1 MRLRTKKSAS
11 NSDDHDSDA
20 TTKTATASST
30 ATSQSSV
37 TPTRQTHR
45 ISMPH
50 NSLFI
55 LGPKTNTRWLHGI
68 NADKRLP
75 ADRLPEELAHAG
87 SRISL
92 TFRHIGTFLNAEGSR
107 IWGQGATAK
116 RREQARRTV
125 NGDEKRTEAIV
136 RAFGAENRESGEF
149 DWKRVYGQ
157 GFDVLHFN
165 EIEDGELPM
174 AFLGC
179 DDVANRQLM
188 GFLEELGMRCAVVEA
203 TPPSPPLL
211 LQLRSQSHLR
221 RDLEHDGF
229 VVRKEVQ
236 VGFRDTD
243 TLHTEITGILP
254 TLFYLDRFYSLDTTP
269 QGQSATASAYE
280 ILFQVDEARRLL
292 LGQEERAAAPEILA
306 PLEAVL
312 WPLEERLKRREF
324 VAGEVFSL
332 ADCALWPVVE
342 RVFGVGDRE
351 RNWEGF
357 EGLKDWWKRM
367 VERES
372 VRAVRKRF
380 GVGDSGEK

>member
-1 MRLRTKKSAS
+1 
-11 NSDDHDSDA
+11 
-20 TTKTATASST
+20 
-30 ATSQSSV
+30 
-37 TPTRQTHR
+37 
-45 ISMPH
+45 
-50 NSLFI
+50 
-55 LGPKTNTRWLHGI
+55 
-68 NADKRLP
+68 
-75 ADRLPEELAHAG
+75 
-87 SRISL
+87 
-92 TFRHIGTFLNAEGSR
+92 GSR

-136 RAFGAENRESGEF
+136 RAFGAENRESGVF

-157 GFDVLHFN
+157 GFDVLHFKG
-165 EIEDGELPM
+165 IEEGELPM

-179 DDVANRQLM
+179 DGIANRQLM

-203 TPPSPPLL
+203 APPPPPLL
-211 LQLRSQSHLR
+211 LQLRSQSYLR
-221 RDLEHDGF
+221 RDLEHDDF
-229 VVRKEVQ
+229 VVGKEVQ

-269 QGQSATASAYE
+269 QGQFAAASAYE

-292 LGQEERAAAPEILA
+292 LGQEERAAGPEILA
-306 PLEAVL
+306 RLEAAL

-324 VAGEVFSL
+324 VAGEVFSV

-342 RVFGVGDRE
+342 RVFGAGDHE

-380 GVGDSGEK
+380 GGGDSGEK